1 MVRQLLP
8 SLLPV
13 FFGRCGH
20 FFRFFV
26 PICNPDSAVKS
37 ALIRVTAPRN
47 IQSGKFF
54 QAADMV
60 VFSKKRFLPRRSRRK
75 DFLPE
80 KYKNVEA
87 GREVFVMNRQKRLE
101 NDVRFW

>member
-8 SLLPV
+8 SQVPV
-13 FFGRCGH
+13 FFGGCGRPYAKGPCFH
-20 FFRFFV
+20 RFR
-26 PICNPDSAVKS
+26 
-37 ALIRVTAPRN
+37 ALALTE
-47 IQSGKFF
+47 
-54 QAADMV
+54 
-60 VFSKKRFLPRRSRRK
+60 SRRYL
-75 DFLPE
+75 LPE